1 MFKKFTSVLLAFLL
15 AFLCTSNAFA
25 AALYYPAC
33 SYDGESIVNAL
44 DSIGVESSYAHREVI
59 AQANG
64 ISDYHGTASQNKR
77 LLNLAK
83 AGKLR
88 DAEGGVQGESVSIL
102 SPQTDVYSA
111 TLLSGAQEPAR
122 DMVQVVNSCQ
132 LHEEPYAKAD
142 AVTAVAPGDCFEV
155 LAETLN
161 DYSNLWY
168 EVSWAGKIA
177 YIFSGH
183 VTKHTHDFHVVV
195 DEKLSVCRCGAV
207 STTKGGAAQ
216 LVSLGGEATLTASL
230 PVAAAALASLG
241 CDITVAV
248 GAAFPLVAVVTVG
261 GLVIYMAV
269 SASATQVDVESVQLA
284 TKDDCMSLM
293 EKQSAGDGA
302 YYKACTIPN
311 SGALLIYPQSMDIFE
326 ANRFL
331 KWIVQSP
338 TSIKAS
344 NETNTPIAS
353 VWCMEERDARSL
365 CEKWSKNRMGDY
377 SYGSS
382 RDYDSYYEIDLDA
395 SGGPK
400 EGYFQH
406 YHLWYRPYLLN
417 WLMKVKETHVFFGL
431 PYVNVA

>member
-1 MFKKFTSVLLAFLL
+1 MQKKSLT
-15 AFLCTSNAFA
+15 N
-25 AALYYPAC
+25 P
-33 SYDGESIVNAL
+33 
-44 DSIGVESSYAHREVI
+44 
-59 AQANG
+59 
-64 ISDYHGTASQNKR
+64 IS
-77 LLNLAK
+77 
-83 AGKLR
+83 
-88 DAEGGVQGESVSIL
+88 
-102 SPQTDVYSA
+102 
-111 TLLSGAQEPAR
+111 
-122 DMVQVVNSCQ
+122 
-132 LHEEPYAKAD
+132 KAD

-168 EVSWAGKIA
+168 EVSWAGKIV

-195 DEKLSVCRCGAV
+195 DEALSVCRCGAV

-216 LVSLGGEATLTASL
+216 LVNLGGEATLTASL
-230 PVAAAALASLG
+230 PVAAAALESLG
-241 CDITVAV
+241 CDITVAA

-293 EKQSAGDGA
+293 EKQSTGDGA

-338 TSIKAS
+338 TSIKVS
-344 NETNTPIAS
+344 NEANTPITS
-353 VWCMEERDARSL
+353 VWCIEECDARSL

-406 YHLWYRPYLLN
+406 YHLWYRPYFLN
-417 WLMKVKETHVFFGL
+417 WPMKVKETHVFFGL